1 MKTILI
7 LTGPQGAGNHLWSKI
22 FALHPDVAGWSAL
35 LDTYWIGHDQEPFAD
50 CWENPERLKD
60 FDWTQ
65 SEWYVTSISVPYM
78 NNGVPTVPDLHGFV
92 TQCQTLGMRVKFAVL
107 GRDRNI
113 LRLQQTRVRGLSTV
127 GTALAQYTDLISP
140 AEQIRPFA
148 TPVFLSYELL
158 HLYQDKYLEMIAQ
171 QLNFPM
177 ATDDA
182 RLAEILA
189 EDTNRKYISQV
200 AHQATDDLAHHA
212 SRKRP

>member
-7 LTGPQGAGNHLWSKI
+7 LTGPQGSGNHLWSKI

-50 CWENPERLKD
+50 CWENPELLSDR
-60 FDWTQ
+60 DW
-65 SEWYVTSISVPYM
+65 SASDWYVTSISVPYM
-78 NNGVPTVPDLHGFV
+78 LNGVPTVPDLHGFV
-92 TQCQTLGMRVKFAVL
+92 RHLQTLGLKVKFAVL

-113 LRLQQTRVRGLSTV
+113 VRLQQTRVRGLSTV
-127 GTALAQYTDLISP
+127 GTALVQYSELISP

-177 ATDDA
+177 ATDDP
-182 RLAEILA
+182 RLADILS
-189 EDTNRKYISQV
+189 EDTNSKYISQV
-200 AHQATDDLAHHA
+200 AHQVTDDLAHHA
-212 SRKRP
+212 SRKHT